1 MDKYAP
7 SGKYVTA
14 GRIYHCP
21 VEVTMEVI
29 GGKWTPVL
37 LAHLKE
43 GVRRFGELHR
53 LMPDVSEKMLVQR
66 LRELERA
73 GLVARTVHPGRTP
86 RVEYDLTDEGR
97 SLGPALQ
104 ALYDWGRGRADRE
117 GLTVSPVG
125 G

>member
-1 MDKYAP
+1 MDKYAL
-7 SGKYVTA
+7 SGKYVMA
-14 GRIYHCP
+14 ARDYHCP

-43 GVRRFGELHR
+43 GVRRFGELRR

-73 GLVARTVHPGRTP
+73 GLVARTSYPGRPP

-104 ALYDWGRGRADRE
+104 ALYDWGRARATRE
-117 GLTVSPVG
+117 GLTISPVTG
-125 G
+125 

>member
-1 MDKYAP
+1 MTAP
-7 SGKYVTA
+7 RT
-14 GRIYHCP
+14 YHCP
-21 VEVTMEVI
+21 VEVTMDVI

-43 GVRRFGELHR
+43 GVHRFGELRR
-53 LMPDVSEKMLVQR
+53 LMPDVSEKMLTQR

-73 GLVARTVHPGRTP
+73 GIVGRTTHPGRPP

-104 ALYDWGRGRADRE
+104 ALYDWGRGRADRT
-117 GLTVSPVG
+117 GLTIAPP
-125 G
+125 